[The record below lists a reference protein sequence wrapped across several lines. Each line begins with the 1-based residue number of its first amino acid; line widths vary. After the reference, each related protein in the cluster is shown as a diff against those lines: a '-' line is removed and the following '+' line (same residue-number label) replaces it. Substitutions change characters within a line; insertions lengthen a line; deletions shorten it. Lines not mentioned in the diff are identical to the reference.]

1 MEGRHPVAPPL
12 CGAGSGEA
20 SPRGLASPV
29 ESAVYG
35 TVAKKA
41 SLGFVAR
48 STAIP
53 KNGWNTFPFVVSP
66 S

>member
-1 MEGRHPVAPPL
+1 VRPAP
-12 CGAGSGEA
+12 AGLTE
-20 SPRGLASPV
+20 PV
-29 ESAVYG
+29 ESAFYG

-53 KNGWNTFPFVVSP
+53 KNGSNTLPFVVSP